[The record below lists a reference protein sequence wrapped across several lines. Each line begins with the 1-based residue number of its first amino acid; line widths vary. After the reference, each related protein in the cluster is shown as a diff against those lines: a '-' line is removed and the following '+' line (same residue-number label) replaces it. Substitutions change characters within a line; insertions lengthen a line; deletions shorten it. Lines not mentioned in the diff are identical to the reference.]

1 MNQIEQLLVV
11 KRSGELVKFDSARI
25 LNAINAA
32 INAGSESESPNVN
45 SNEIVDNIEE
55 EIQSRFLEFY
65 PNVENI
71 QDIVEKHLIRADL
84 FTVAR
89 RYIIY
94 RSERSK
100 EREKQKEKIS
110 QKAELGKL
118 KIRKKDGVNVLFN
131 PQKIRKTVSRI
142 CEKYPDTT
150 SVDSIVK
157 ELTRNIFDGATTE
170 DLERALILASTTFIE
185 RDPDYSKVSAGL
197 FLQRLYKEGME
208 ISVTEDTLEPQY
220 KESFIDGIRLGVKK
234 GYLSDKL
241 LEFDL
246 EKLSNSIEIE
256 RDGLFEFI
264 GIQTLYERYLLN
276 HEGRKF
282 ELPQSFWMRV
292 AMGIS
297 INEKNKDSR
306 ALEF

>member
-32 INAGSESESPNVN
+32 INAGSESESSNVN

-100 EREKQKEKIS
+100 EREKQKI
-110 QKAELGKL
+110 
-118 KIRKKDGVNVLFN
+118 
-131 PQKIRKTVSRI
+131 T
-142 CEKYPDTT
+142 
-150 SVDSIVK
+150 IV
-157 ELTRNIFDGATTE
+157 
-170 DLERALILASTTFIE
+170 
-185 RDPDYSKVSAGL
+185 
-197 FLQRLYKEGME
+197 
-208 ISVTEDTLEPQY
+208 
-220 KESFIDGIRLGVKK
+220 
-234 GYLSDKL
+234 
-241 LEFDL
+241 
-246 EKLSNSIEIE
+246 
-256 RDGLFEFI
+256 
-264 GIQTLYERYLLN
+264 
-276 HEGRKF
+276 
-282 ELPQSFWMRV
+282 
-292 AMGIS
+292 
-297 INEKNKDSR
+297 
-306 ALEF
+306 

>member
-32 INAGSESESPNVN
+32 INAGNESEN
-45 SNEIVDNIEE
+45 SEANLSEIVDNIEE

-131 PQKIRKTVSRI
+131 PQKIRKTVSRA

-150 SVDSIVK
+150 SVD
-157 ELTRNIFDGATTE
+157 
-170 DLERALILASTTFIE
+170 
-185 RDPDYSKVSAGL
+185 
-197 FLQRLYKEGME
+197 
-208 ISVTEDTLEPQY
+208 
-220 KESFIDGIRLGVKK
+220 
-234 GYLSDKL
+234 
-241 LEFDL
+241 
-246 EKLSNSIEIE
+246 
-256 RDGLFEFI
+256 
-264 GIQTLYERYLLN
+264 
-276 HEGRKF
+276 
-282 ELPQSFWMRV
+282 
-292 AMGIS
+292 
-297 INEKNKDSR
+297 
-306 ALEF
+306 